1 MESFLSFSRWVDH
14 ATAGLKGGRKHRER
28 AFFAL
33 PPIQTRLAT
42 PSLEKSRCAVKT
54 IPRKPELADSS
65 SINAVSFSS
74 VRTTKRFPSPR
85 CASAIQI
92 VRPLESIAKTQPQLQ
107 PALLQIVS
115 DDFRIVRRFHRL

>member
-54 IPRKPELADSS
+54 IPRNPEPQ
-65 SINAVSFSS
+65 IRVPQ
-74 VRTTKRFPSPR
+74 TH
-85 CASAIQI
+85 SA
-92 VRPLESIAKTQPQLQ
+92 
-107 PALLQIVS
+107 
-115 DDFRIVRRFHRL
+115 FHRLAQRNAFRRRNERQQSRSFAPPNQELRPSPNSNRLC

>member
-54 IPRKPELADSS
+54 IPRNPEPQIRVPQTQSAFHPREQRNAFRRRDARQQSRLFVPENQRLRRNRSS
-65 SINAVSFSS
+65 N
-74 VRTTKRFPSPR
+74 
-85 CASAIQI
+85 
-92 VRPLESIAKTQPQLQ
+92 
-107 PALLQIVS
+107 
-115 DDFRIVRRFHRL
+115 

>member
-54 IPRKPELADSS
+54 IPRNPEPQ
-65 SINAVSFSS
+65 IRVPQ
-74 VRTTKRFPSPR
+74 TQ
-85 CASAIQI
+85 SA
-92 VRPLESIAKTQPQLQ
+92 
-107 PALLQIVS
+107 
-115 DDFRIVRRFHRL
+115 FHRLAERNASRRRHAHQRSRLFAPVCPALTRSPNSNRAPCDFRR

>member
-54 IPRKPELADSS
+54 IPRNPEPQSR
-65 SINAVSFSS
+65 VPQ
-74 VRTTKRFPSPR
+74 TQ
-85 CASAIQI
+85 SA
-92 VRPLESIAKTQPQLQ
+92 
-107 PALLQIVS
+107 
-115 DDFRIVRRFHRL
+115 FHRLAQCNAFHRRYARQQSRTLARSRPALT